1 MISSV
6 GTATS
11 YQKHQPFIIVARST
25 GFNNKFD
32 SEHQSGSNE
41 TAATVTGRVVRN
53 PNGGRPGGKYEE
65 MVLQQ
70 HHQQQS
76 RESHGEG
83 GGGGSSSSGSD
94 HYGMAAPSTSMS
106 AGNSNGMSA
115 APRLHPKKRKYD
127 PAETEQFA
135 TDLSAPTDGYA
146 QQQPRQVHLEQQQ
159 QQQQHPPPPN
169 TETQVVYS
177 QSGGMPVEIMVSSGS
192 SGVVTTTSVATTEA
206 SAMEMMGRDDQQ
218 QQHPRNV
225 SNPRTIPEL
234 DLRDWCETR
243 VLAKYKK
250 GESVYVQ
257 GVIKASDY
265 AAELVVEF
273 EGPEGG
279 LRQTYDV
286 INCNR
291 FDIIADASPSISDVS
306 ALVMWDR
313 ENLHDSLLSLI
324 AGENRQPGL
333 CADADPGFGRVR
345 VR

>member
-1 MISSV
+1 MISSI
-6 GTATS
+6 GTTTS

-25 GFNNKFD
+25 GFNNNSD
-32 SEHQSGSNE
+32 SEHRSGSNE
-41 TAATVTGRVVRN
+41 TATVAGRVVGN
-53 PNGGRPGGKYEE
+53 PNGGSPGGKYEE

-76 RESHGEG
+76 RESLGEGG

-106 AGNSNGMSA
+106 SGNSNGMSA

-127 PAETEQFA
+127 PTETEQFA
-135 TDLSAPTDGYA
+135 TDLSGGTDGYA
-146 QQQPRQVHLEQQQ
+146 HPGQVHLEQQHQ
-159 QQQQHPPPPN
+159 PPPN
-169 TETQVVYS
+169 TEPQVVYS
-177 QSGGMPVEIMVSSGS
+177 QSGGMPVEILVSSGNVGS
-192 SGVVTTTSVATTEA
+192 SGMVITTTSATTTEP
-206 SAMEMMGRDDQQ
+206 SAMEM
-218 QQHPRNV
+218 QQHQRAV

-265 AAELVVEF
+265 AAELLVEF

-306 ALVMWDR
+306 SLGQMR
-313 ENLHDSLLSLI
+313 E
-324 AGENRQPGL
+324 RQYT
-333 CADADPGFGRVR
+333 
-345 VR
+345 